1 MADKQFRSILWT
13 VVIIFLILSAGG
25 ILFLVFYLP
34 PGVGGSGIKIAI
46 LDSGINLDAKIIG
59 YRVSRELEDKVIL
72 TKNFAT
78 TEYGFDENFTIVDD
92 TEGYHGTVIA
102 LQIAGRS
109 VGIAPE
115 SELIIGRCVDQDGV
129 ASYEALLAAFK
140 WAVEND
146 ADIINISLGGE
157 MIYNDTVIKEI
168 NKATKV
174 QGVLTVIA
182 AGNSGDETGYS
193 FTTINGPADSLQ
205 AIAVGA
211 IDAFGISY
219 YSSLG
224 PLKDHSIKPD
234 LVDSGFSINAL
245 GTSFSAPKVA
255 AKAAVLMS
263 WCVEQ
268 GYKTTPGLLKA
279 ALMRSATPNV
289 YLEHYAGAGVSNVD
303 RAKTIIQDAQ
313 LVNGYPLV
321 SYVSP
326 KNLPFEI
333 TRIFR
338 GDLWSFPLTI
348 VSAIEQEYTI
358 STSLELDDSILE
370 IPDSVTINQTG
381 LVDCK
386 FNVSDSFTIGDHFE
400 VITIESEYGEV
411 LKVNVSVA
419 IRDPILRLGFDVYH
433 SKWNIDHLLGQFS
446 EMRNYL
452 ASKDISV
459 MELTHVENF
468 SSLDYYDALILADP
482 AAYSIRFNST
492 GQIESFYQDLNN
504 DTITKIVDY
513 VNNGSGLF
521 VLTTDYSSS
530 EIEDVNRLLTN
541 FNITVTEWTVPDN
554 VAGDGEGNFE
564 IVEIVDFLVHPVT
577 TGLTGIDYHGGA
589 LNITG
594 GNAEAIATGN
604 ASLLVGSNQFIYEE
618 KPVLAAFTSPF
629 SNAGRVIVSG
639 SNFMIDNWGMNDG
652 YVANDNL
659 DFLYNVV
666 EWITNS
672 TLNLNSYTKLTHT
685 DGITINQLNN
695 QFLRAKSILT
705 VQEPISPLN
714 ISTNFL
720 EIGTINK
727 RKIITIDLH

>member
-13 VVIIFLILSAGG
+13 VVIIFIVLSAGG

-34 PGVGGSGIKIAI
+34 PGVGGSGVKIAI

-174 QGVLTVIA
+174 KGVLTVIA

-234 LVDSGFSINAL
+234 LVDSGFSINAI

-263 WCVEQ
+263 WCIEQ

-279 ALMRSATPNV
+279 ALMRSAESNV
-289 YLEHYAGAGVSNVD
+289 YLEHYAGAGLSNVE
-303 RAKTIIQDAQ
+303 RAKTIIQAAQ

-326 KNLPFEI
+326 RNLPFEI

-358 STSLELDDSILE
+358 TTSVDLEDSILE
-370 IPDSVTINQTG
+370 ITDSVTINQTG
-381 LVDCK
+381 LVNCK
-386 FNVSDSFTIGDHFE
+386 FNVSETFPTGLHQE
-400 VITIESEYGEV
+400 VITIESEYGEL
-411 LKVNVSVA
+411 LKVNVSVE
-419 IRDPILRLGFDVYH
+419 IHNPILRLGFDVYH

-452 ASKDISV
+452 ASKEISV
-459 MELTHVENF
+459 VELAFPENF
-468 SSLDYYDALILADP
+468 STLDSYDALILADP
-482 AAYSIRFNST
+482 AAYSLRFNST
-492 GQIESFYQDLNN
+492 GQIESFYQDFNN

-530 EIEDVNRLLTN
+530 EIDEVNRLLSN
-541 FNITVTEWTVPDN
+541 FNITILEWTVPDN
-554 VAGDGEGNFE
+554 INGDEEGNFE
-564 IVEIVDFLVHPVT
+564 IVEINDFLTHPVT
-577 TGLTGIDYHGGA
+577 TGLTGIDYHGGT

-594 GNAEAIATGN
+594 ANAQAIATGN
-604 ASLLVGSNQFIYEE
+604 ASLLVGDNQFIYEE
-618 KPVLAAFTSPF
+618 KPVIAAFTSPY
-629 SNAGRVIVSG
+629 SNAGRVVVSA
-639 SNFMIDNWGMNDG
+639 SNFMIDNWGMNNE

-672 TLNLNSYTKLTHT
+672 TIDLSTYTKLTQT
-685 DGITINQLNN
+685 DRITFNQLNN
-695 QFLRAKSILT
+695 QILGAKSFNS
-705 VQEPISPLN
+705 VQEPITPLN
-714 ISTNFL
+714 VSLNTI
-720 EIGTINK
+720 EIRIINR
-727 RKIITIDLH
+727 RKIIELNFH